1 MSVTRGQFRLA
12 ASGLGWKSPTGQV
25 FTIRREDLRKTQWL
39 RAARGYQLRIQLKD
53 GTIVKF
59 DGFQE
64 DAFERLKGSIKHNY
78 HLPLELKE
86 LCLKGWNWGK
96 TEFNG
101 NYLQFNV
108 ANRQTFEVPLSE
120 VSNSNVS
127 GKSEVSI
134 ELALNEGPGTS
145 KEKRERARR
154 RGDQLMEVR
163 FFVPGMVQADDGEGD
178 EEQSAAQLF
187 YETVKTKAELGQVA
201 GEYVVR
207 FHDVFSLSPR
217 ARFEVEFF
225 PTFLRMRG
233 KTYDYKILY
242 DTITRMFLVPR
253 PDDIH
258 VYFVIGIDPPIRQ
271 GQTRY
276 PFLVFQFLKE
286 EEIDVTLNMDE
297 QELAKYEGKLESSY
311 HNFTYVI
318 VSTILRALTDKKIT
332 VPGNSFNSH
341 HNQKGVKCS
350 LKANEGFIYPLENY
364 LLFLPKPV
372 TLIPLRDITTVVFSR
387 VGSAITSSRFF
398 DVKIN
403 TRSGTSHQF
412 SNLNREEYT
421 NFLEYLNT
429 KGVSVR
435 KDQPEEITSYAGMDG
450 ADSSSEDEGA
460 TPRKR
465 IRGADDDEDEDEES
479 ADEDFVIE
487 DSGSDVPEE
496 FDEEYEGADS
506 SENEGAPA
514 SGAAADSD

>member
-1 MSVTRGQFRLA
+1 MTEQIEHFDAIYLGHQDTEAGQFRLA

-53 GTIVKF
+53 NTIVKF
-59 DGFQE
+59 DGFDE
-64 DAFERLKGSIKHNY
+64 DAYDRLKNSIRHNY
-78 HLPLELKE
+78 HLPLDIKE

-96 TEFNG
+96 TEFQG
-101 NYLQFNV
+101 NYLLFNIG
-108 ANRQTFEVPLSE
+108 NRQTFEVPLNE
-120 VSNSNVS
+120 VSNTNIS
-127 GKSEVSI
+127 GKNEVSI
-134 ELALNEGPGTS
+134 ELAMNDSAGSL

-163 FFVPGMVQADDGEGD
+163 FYVPGMVQTDEGEGE

-187 YETVKTKAELGQVA
+187 YETLKTKAELGQVT

-217 ARFEVEFF
+217 ARFEVDFF

-253 PDDIH
+253 PDDVH
-258 VYFVIGIDPPIRQ
+258 IGIDPPIRQ

-286 EEIDVTLNMDE
+286 EEIDVDLNMDAE
-297 QELAKYEGKLESSY
+297 ELAKYEGKLESSY

-332 VPGNSFNSH
+332 VPGNSYNSH
-341 HNQKGVKCS
+341 HNQKGIKCS

-372 TLIPLRDITTVVFSR
+372 TLVPLREISSVVFSR
-387 VGSAITSSRFF
+387 LSNAMTTSRFF

-403 TRSGTSHQF
+403 TRSGVSHQF
-412 SNLNREEYT
+412 SNLNR
-421 NFLEYLNT
+421 
-429 KGVSVR
+429 
-435 KDQPEEITSYAGMDG
+435 
-450 ADSSSEDEGA
+450 
-460 TPRKR
+460 
-465 IRGADDDEDEDEES
+465 
-479 ADEDFVIE
+479 
-487 DSGSDVPEE
+487 
-496 FDEEYEGADS
+496 
-506 SENEGAPA
+506 
-514 SGAAADSD
+514 